1 VRVTCTDTG
10 LGVPAADLA
19 MLSTRCFRASNV
31 TSMAIPGSGLG
42 LAIVRSIIELHS
54 GSLAIESKE
63 GTATSVTMTLPR
75 LD

>member
-1 VRVTCTDTG
+1 
-10 LGVPAADLA
+10 
-19 MLSTRCFRASNV
+19 
-31 TSMAIPGSGLG
+31 MAIPGSGLG